1 MAVHQKRPAVFVAE
15 AKSKANTENL
25 DTESSESELE
35 FDEDDEVRQ
44 SEPSENA
51 IYNREG
57 LLDKLGD
64 ISWPENVDWI
74 HKLSFD
80 VNQEQEVD
88 ANDDLTR
95 ELVFYTQAL
104 EGTKEAFLKF
114 QSMGRPFLTPTDYN
128 GAMVKNDTHLEKV
141 KDQLLAEK
149 NRVEE
154 AEERRKARESEKIA
168 KEAQAQKFKEK
179 AKQEKE
185 EKKSAKKLIKERQES
200 GISEP
205 EEDGDIGLADEDDST
220 FDESDHS
227 EGKAKE
233 ITGKGKKEADKRRK
247 NRDYRNS
254 KHGLGV
260 KKGIRKQNKAET
272 TNDTR
277 RGFKSTGF
285 AKNKRRKT

>member
-15 AKSKANTENL
+15 TEKNAEMENL

-35 FDEDDEVRQ
+35 FDEDDEIRL

-51 IYNREG
+51 IYNRDG

-88 ANDDLTR
+88 ANDDLAR

-104 EGTKEAFLKF
+104 EGTKEAFLKL
-114 QSMGRPFLTPTDYN
+114 QSLGRPFLTPAGYN
-128 GAMVKNDTHLEKV
+128 AAMVKNDTHLEKV

-154 AEERRKARESEKIA
+154 AEERRKARENEKIA
-168 KEAQAQKFKEK
+168 KEVQAQKQKEK

-185 EKKSAKKLIKERQES
+185 EKRSAKKLQKERQES
-200 GISEP
+200 GLSGS
-205 EEDGDIGLADEDDST
+205 EDGDIDSADEDKST
-220 FDESDHS
+220 FESDPS
-227 EGKAKE
+227 VVKAKDG
-233 ITGKGKKEADKRRK
+233 TGKGKKEADKRRK

-254 KHGLGV
+254 KHGLGRKKGV
-260 KKGIRKQNKAET
+260 KKQSKTET
-272 TNDTR
+272 TNDTIG
-277 RGFKSTGF
+277 GFKNTGF
-285 AKNKRRKT
+285 SKNKRRKT

>member
-15 AKSKANTENL
+15 AENNADAENL

-35 FDEDDEVRQ
+35 LDEDDEIRL

-51 IYNREG
+51 IYNRDG

-64 ISWPENVDWI
+64 ISWPENVDWM

-88 ANDDLTR
+88 ANDDLAR

-114 QSMGRPFLTPTDYN
+114 QSVGSPFLTPAGYN
-128 GAMVKNDTHLEKV
+128 AAMVKNDTHLEKV

-154 AEERRKARESEKIA
+154 AEERRKERENEKIA
-168 KEAQAQKFKEK
+168 KEVQAQKLKEK
-179 AKQEKE
+179 VKQEKE
-185 EKKSAKKLIKERQES
+185 EKRSAKKLQKERQES
-200 GISEP
+200 GLSGS
-205 EEDGDIGLADEDDST
+205 EEDGDIGSADEDKST
-220 FDESDHS
+220 FESDPS
-227 EGKAKE
+227 V
-233 ITGKGKKEADKRRK
+233 GKGKKEADKRRK

-254 KHGLGV
+254 KHGLGR
-260 KKGIRKQNKAET
+260 KKGMKKQSKTET
-272 TNDTR
+272 ANDTIG
-277 RGFKSTGF
+277 GFKNTGF
-285 AKNKRRKT
+285 SKNKRRKT

>member
-15 AKSKANTENL
+15 TEQNAEMENL

-35 FDEDDEVRQ
+35 FDEDDEIRL

-51 IYNREG
+51 IYNRDG

-88 ANDDLTR
+88 ANDDLAR

-104 EGTKEAFLKF
+104 EGTKEAFLKL
-114 QSMGRPFLTPTDYN
+114 QSLGRPFLTPAGYN
-128 GAMVKNDTHLEKV
+128 AAMVKNDTHLEKV

-154 AEERRKARESEKIA
+154 AEERRKARENEKIA
-168 KEAQAQKFKEK
+168 KEVQAQKQKEK

-185 EKKSAKKLIKERQES
+185 DKRSAKKLQKERQES
-200 GISEP
+200 GLSGS
-205 EEDGDIGLADEDDST
+205 EEDGDKDSADEDKST
-220 FDESDHS
+220 FESDPS
-227 EGKAKE
+227 VVKAKDG
-233 ITGKGKKEADKRRK
+233 TGKGKKEADKRRK

-254 KHGLGV
+254 KHGLGRKKGV
-260 KKGIRKQNKAET
+260 KKQSKTET
-272 TNDTR
+272 TNDTIG
-277 RGFKSTGF
+277 GFKNTGF
-285 AKNKRRKT
+285 SKNKRRKT